1 MNLEAEIN
9 GQTIPVQLDAEA
21 GTFTLPGKSG
31 NYTWTPLSDGRFLL
45 RVANKLYTVDGVQSN
60 GDTVEFSLNGH
71 YLTAKIQ
78 DEQALL
84 LRSLGFK
91 SASASSQG
99 RLQAPMPGKILAVN
113 VAEGDEVGH
122 GQPVIILEAMKM
134 ENELKA
140 PVGGRVVKI
149 AAVAGSSVE
158 KNQLLIEIEPIG

>member
-9 GQTIPVQLDAEA
+9 GQTIPVQLDTDA
-21 GTFTLPGKSG
+21 GTFALPGWEGK
-31 NYTWTPLSDGRFLL
+31 YTWTPLTDGRYLL
-45 RVANKLYTVDGVQSN
+45 RIGKRLLAVDGVQAN
-60 GDTVEFSLNGH
+60 GDTVEFSLNGQF
-71 YLTAKIQ
+71 LSAKIQ

-113 VAEGDEVGH
+113 VKEGDEVGH

-158 KNQLLIEIEPIG
+158 KNQLLIEIEPLG